1 MRVFVFLLVS
11 LVSTVAVQ
19 ASVASNSGTADILA
33 QAGAPL
39 APPPLPDTGSREAPA
54 SEAPTTPGDPPT
66 IQDDPEVDL
75 TTPDPN
81 ASEDDGSS
89 PDNLSIGDI
98 PVIETMEITPEIAR
112 KALDIYFLATEKYE
126 AADLEAYDNLQDFV
140 DQNPAGKN
148 FEADVK
154 AAGFTNVMEWNT
166 AFTAVGFAYAAIVDD
181 QTTDIEAQIA
191 DLEADTEIATD
202 MKDRMIASL
211 KAMIPSDNNKKV
223 IEDLLDDPV
232 YGDKLKQLDLVE
244 E

>member
-11 LVSTVAVQ
+11 LVSTAAVQ
-19 ASVASNSGTADILA
+19 ASVGSGSGTADMLA
-33 QAGAPL
+33 QAEAPL
-39 APPPLPDTGSREAPA
+39 APLPDAGSREPPA
-54 SEAPTTPGDPPT
+54 SEAPSTLGDPPT

-75 TTPDPN
+75 TAPDPN

-89 PDNLSIGDI
+89 PDNLTIGDI

-148 FEADVK
+148 FESDVK

-181 QTTDIEAQIA
+181 QPVSPEA
-191 DLEADTEIATD
+191 
-202 MKDRMIASL
+202 
-211 KAMIPSDNNKKV
+211 
-223 IEDLLDDPV
+223 
-232 YGDKLKQLDLVE
+232 
-244 E
+244 

>member
-39 APPPLPDTGSREAPA
+39 APPPLPDTGSPEPPA

>member
-39 APPPLPDTGSREAPA
+39 APPPLPETGSPEPPA

-223 IEDLLDDPV
+223 IKDLLDDPV

>member
-11 LVSTVAVQ
+11 LVSTAAVQ
-19 ASVASNSGTADILA
+19 ASVGSGSGTADMIA
-33 QAGAPL
+33 QAEAPL
-39 APPPLPDTGSREAPA
+39 APPPLPDTGSREPPA
-54 SEAPTTPGDPPT
+54 GEAPSTLGDPPT

-75 TTPDPN
+75 TAPDPN

-148 FEADVK
+148 FEFDVK

-211 KAMIPSDNNKKV
+211 KAMIPSGNNKKV

>member
-39 APPPLPDTGSREAPA
+39 APPPLPDAGSREAPA

-202 MKDRMIASL
+202 VKDRMIASL

>member
-11 LVSTVAVQ
+11 LVSAAAVQ
-19 ASVASNSGTADILA
+19 ASVASGSGTADILA
-33 QAGAPL
+33 QAGTPL
-39 APPPLPDTGSREAPA
+39 APPPLPDTGSSAAPA
-54 SEAPTTPGDPPT
+54 TPGDPPT

-112 KALDIYFLATEKYE
+112 KALDVYFLATEKYE

-154 AAGFTNVMEWNT
+154 AAGFANVMEWNT

-181 QTTDIEAQIA
+181 QTSDIEAQIA

-211 KAMIPSDNNKKV
+211 RAMIPSDNNKKV

>member
-11 LVSTVAVQ
+11 LVTAASVQ
-19 ASVASNSGTADILA
+19 ASVANDSGSADILA
-33 QAGAPL
+33 QAETPP
-39 APPPLPDTGSREAPA
+39 APPPLPDPGSREAPDSPPA
-54 SEAPTTPGDPPT
+54 ATPGAPPT

-75 TTPDPN
+75 TAPDPS
-81 ASEDDGSS
+81 AAEDDGSS

-98 PVIETMEITPEIAR
+98 PVIETMEITPDIAK
-112 KALDIYFLATEKYE
+112 KALDVYFLATEKYE

-140 DQNPAGKN
+140 DQNPAGRN

-154 AAGFTNVMEWNT
+154 AAGFANVMEWNT

-211 KAMIPSDNNKKV
+211 RAMIPSDNNRKV

>member
-39 APPPLPDTGSREAPA
+39 APPPLPDAGSREAPA

>member
-11 LVSTVAVQ
+11 LVSTAAVQ
-19 ASVASNSGTADILA
+19 ASVGSGSGTADMLA
-33 QAGAPL
+33 QAEAPL
-39 APPPLPDTGSREAPA
+39 APPPLPDTGSREPPA
-54 SEAPTTPGDPPT
+54 SEAPSTLGDSPT

-75 TTPDPN
+75 TAPDPN

-148 FEADVK
+148 FESDVK

>member
-39 APPPLPDTGSREAPA
+39 APPPLPDAGSPEPPA